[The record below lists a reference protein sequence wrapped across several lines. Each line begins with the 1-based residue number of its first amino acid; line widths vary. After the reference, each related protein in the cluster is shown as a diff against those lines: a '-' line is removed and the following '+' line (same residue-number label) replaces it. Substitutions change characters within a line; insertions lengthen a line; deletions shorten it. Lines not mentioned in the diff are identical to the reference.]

1 MSIKESGRRRRERES
16 PEKRSERLQQGTEDR
31 HADMKVDDAN
41 VQRMIER
48 SIKDHGA

>member
-1 MSIKESGRRRRERES
+1 MISNQSGRKHREPENDEQRSQRLKREA
-16 PEKRSERLQQGTEDR
+16 EDR
-31 HADMKVDDAN
+31 RKEAKTEDAN

>member
-1 MSIKESGRRRRERES
+1 MSDNESGRKRRERES
-16 PEKRSERLQQGTEDR
+16 AERRSERLEQVAENRD
-31 HADMKVDDAN
+31 ANMDADDAN

>member
-1 MSIKESGRRRRERES
+1 MSDKESGRKRRERES
-16 PEKRSERLQQGTEDR
+16 AEKRSERLEQGAEGRD
-31 HADMKVDDAN
+31 ADMKADDVN

>member
-1 MSIKESGRRRRERES
+1 MSIEDSGRKPRKGARMER
-16 PEKRSERLQQGTEDR
+16 RSERLEQDAANG
-31 HADMKVDDAN
+31 HARTKAENDH